1 MIARDEFLLDCIDA
15 TPLKTMLED
24 AVTDA
29 KRHRSTPRAFQ
40 KAPASAY
47 THTVR
52 SVQRMKLP
60 KVPAEW
66 ATEQYIQWLPVGL
79 KGLLR
84 VRRDGNDIHFTL
96 FRRGPTLLSLS
107 LRNHR
112 SEPSRNVLRVT
123 AYSGERN
130 RTRASRVS
138 TGIRRRHT
146 HCRYS

>member
-60 KVPAEW
+60 KGTDAEW

-84 VRRDGNDIHFTL
+84 VRRDGNDIHFTFL
-96 FRRGPTLLSLS
+96 DAP
-107 LRNHR
+107 
-112 SEPSRNVLRVT
+112 PP
-123 AYSGERN
+123 Y
-130 RTRASRVS
+130 
-138 TGIRRRHT
+138 
-146 HCRYS
+146 